1 MRKRKIEKE
10 RGRAGGGGRKVE
22 SREREEDWV
31 WEGVRGIEEDVD
43 RGTEGYIYIYILYLS
58 IYLSIYLSVYLLHN
72 QLICAL
78 LQLTQDNIV

>member
-43 RGTEGYIYIYILYLS
+43 RGTEGYIYIYIYCIYPS
-58 IYLSIYLSVYLLHN
+58 IYLSLCLS
-72 QLICAL
+72 
-78 LQLTQDNIV
+78 TP